1 MSPNFNLVAGKKL
14 DIIHST
20 QLGCQK
26 YKQPQQKAFEKQ
38 QNKENQEYGAN
49 SKKEACSIDHHDLIQ
64 YTNNLARKAA

>member
-1 MSPNFNLVAGKKL
+1 LLGKNWTSFTARNWDAKN
-14 DIIHST
+14 INN
-20 QLGCQK
+20 
-26 YKQPQQKAFEKQ
+26 QQKAFEKQ

>member
-1 MSPNFNLVAGKKL
+1 LLGKSWTSFTAHNWDAKN
-14 DIIHST
+14 INN
-20 QLGCQK
+20 
-26 YKQPQQKAFEKQ
+26 QQKAFEKQ